1 MHKNTSNTDRGA
13 PAKLKFMAG
22 APLYST
28 PRQETAKDTDHAAD
42 KKESYRKQEQGLSN
56 NDTSHIS
63 NRIQDRSCNSAK
75 LSQERR
81 HSGGSFCQKT
91 TFQKSYP
98 SCGRAAA
105 QKYRSRH
112 R

>member
-56 NDTSHIS
+56 NDTGHIRHS
-63 NRIQDRSCNSAK
+63 IKDRSTDRTQI
-75 LSQERR
+75 SQERS
-81 HSGGSFCQKT
+81 HSRSFCQKT
-91 TFQKSYP
+91 TFQKSNP
-98 SCGRAAA
+98 SRGRATAR
-105 QKYRSRH
+105 KYRSHH